1 LTIPFNPEAD
11 QPALIEP
18 DRLSDT
24 VEAIAQPDF
33 SHAVAPGVDELVL
46 TGPINR
52 GPIVHPRQ
60 HIWRDMFEFALLLI
74 SIYALVNLTTAR
86 AVVEGISMQPNFF
99 TGQLIVVNRLIYY
112 FAKPA
117 RGDVIVLHDPE
128 DPSQDFI
135 KRVVGLPG
143 EQIAI
148 RAGRVYVNGTMLEEP
163 YIATFCT
170 SCDGTWELDADH
182 YFVLGDNRPNS
193 HDSHAF
199 GPLDRRLIVGKAWL
213 RYWPFPDFGFI
224 PSQLYGSISSQRPA
238 APPPTV
244 TPIPV
249 TPQPTTPRSPVPP
262 GTVIPRHPDTSG
274 GSGRA

>member
-1 LTIPFNPEAD
+1 MVRPLTTPFNPESD
-11 QPALIEP
+11 PLVLVEP
-18 DRLSDT
+18 ERSLYT
-24 VEAIAQPDF
+24 VEAADQPDF
-33 SHAVAPGVDELVL
+33 SQTVAPNADGMTWLGPL
-46 TGPINR
+46 TKGPGLRARHN
-52 GPIVHPRQ
+52 
-60 HIWRDMFEFALLLI
+60 IWRDMFEFALLLI

-112 FAKPA
+112 FAKPV

-148 RAGRVYVNGTMLEEP
+148 RGGRVYVNGTLLNEP

-224 PSQLYGSISSQRPA
+224 PNPVYGSINDQRPA
-238 APPPTV
+238 APPPTL

-249 TPQPTTPRSPVPP
+249 TPLPSVTPGPTL
-262 GTVIPRHPDTSG
+262 PRHPINSG
-274 GSGRA
+274 SQGRT